1 MEILKKMK
9 KIIMTLLMLIVMGF
23 SVNSQVCYK
32 ITGKGLKQP
41 SYLFG
46 THHLAP
52 LKQFSENQE
61 AVKAFESATAIVGE
75 IDMTIDQMTMAQT
88 IQPYM
93 MAPADSTLSKLLT
106 PEQIVATNDF
116 IAKHISPMYN
126 INMFDALKPKALEQ
140 NIALMIIAQN
150 LPGYNPAEQLDS
162 YFQAQGKASNK
173 KIMALETLE
182 QQAELLYNTHSIA
195 EQLNDL
201 METIENPAQ
210 LIEESTKLYE
220 AYATEDMNQ
229 MLEISK
235 SVEDD
240 PVFFEKL
247 LINRNNDWMTK
258 LPAIMNDNSAFIAVG
273 CLHLVGESGLITQ
286 LRNAGYTIEPL
297 KAGSSN

>member
-1 MEILKKMK
+1 MK
-9 KIIMTLLMLIVMGF
+9 KIIMTLLMLIVIGF

-32 ITGKGLKQP
+32 ITGNGLKQP

-61 AVKAFESATAIVGE
+61 AVKAFESATTVVGE
-75 IDMTIDQMTMAQT
+75 IDMTIDQMTMSQAML
-88 IQPYM
+88 PYM
-93 MAPADSTLSKLLT
+93 VAPADSTLSKLLT
-106 PEQIVATNDF
+106 PEQIATTNDF

-126 INMFDALKPKALEQ
+126 ISMFDALKPIALEQ
-140 NIALMIIAQN
+140 NITVMIIAQN
-150 LPGYNPAEQLDS
+150 FPGYNPAEQLDS

-182 QQAELLYNTHSIA
+182 QQAELLFNIHSIA
-195 EQLNDL
+195 KQLNDL
-201 METIENPAQ
+201 MEIIENPAQ
-210 LIEESTKLYE
+210 LIEESTKLNE
-220 AYATEDMNQ
+220 AYAAEDMNQ

-273 CLHLVGESGLITQ
+273 CLHLVGEYGLITQ
-286 LRNAGYTIEPL
+286 LRNAGYTIEPI
-297 KAGSSN
+297 KTGSTN

>member
-1 MEILKKMK
+1 MK

-126 INMFDALKPKALEQ
+126 ISMFDALKPKALEQ

-258 LPAIMNDNSAFIAVG
+258 LPAIMNDNSAFIAIG